1 MCYKYNIIKK
11 RKSILHGEINIY
23 LTFKDAV
30 DCPNGI
36 VDYALNVFFTIFAK
50 RKRYYYD

>member
-1 MCYKYNIIKK
+1 MCSKYNIIKK
-11 RKSILHGEINIY
+11 RKSIFHGEINIY

-30 DCPNGI
+30 DCPKGI
-36 VDYALNVFFTIFAK
+36 LDYALNVFFTIFAK

>member
-1 MCYKYNIIKK
+1 MCSKYNIIKK

-36 VDYALNVFFTIFAK
+36 LDYALNVFFHYL
-50 RKRYYYD
+50 RKKKKILL